1 MREPVTWLRG
11 SEIQIDRLTRPV
23 MRMRKGLSMPS
34 IYNFLSGTLVTVF
47 GYDLSYL
54 EFVAVLASFIGVAIG
69 ITGKRITWPWWAL
82 SSVLFGILFIQWEL
96 YASAALQIVFIAA
109 AILGWFGWEPTGARP
124 GALKNKH
131 RIYIFAATIVAT
143 LALAPVLKSM
153 GAASTYA
160 DAILFFGSLS
170 AQILMVYEK
179 YETWVLWL
187 IVDAGYVALYA
198 SQDLPFTTLL
208 YAAFTVLAG
217 MGWSKWYG
225 AHRSAIRSL

>member
-1 MREPVTWLRG
+1 
-11 SEIQIDRLTRPV
+11 
-23 MRMRKGLSMPS
+23 MPS
-34 IYNFLSGTLVTVF
+34 IYNFLSETLVTVL

-82 SSVLFGILFIQWEL
+82 SSVLYGILFIQWEL
-96 YASAALQIVFIAA
+96 YASAALQIVFIVA

-179 YETWVLWL
+179 VESWVLWL
-187 IVDAGYVALYA
+187 IVDAAGTIEYAYLGYWFTAVLYA
-198 SQDLPFTTLL
+198 L
-208 YAAFTVLAG
+208 FTVVAVV
-217 MGWSKWYG
+217 GWKRWYDTN
-225 AHRSAIRSL
+225 SN